1 MNSNSKGGY
10 RPAPPRFDK
19 RRPDNSRRIM
29 FSAITVIGIAIL
41 VFTFLI
47 FAELFGWL
55 EKGKDPLGDPVSYK
69 FNTTE
74 ITMTESDVHRGDLIL
89 INETYKYVFP
99 DSAISPVS
107 ILDTTLRKK
116 HSYTNAAGEVKD
128 AFSYYSQSYN
138 NCAKLELE
146 ALKAFIAWTDDF
158 SITNNN
164 IDLFIFDEDGYRT
177 YAEQEALYAKKPT
190 AYSTAG
196 ASEHHT
202 GKVIDIY
209 GQVSSSDPIH
219 KIDDTVYKSRYQWLY
234 DNAYKYGF
242 VLRYPSAK
250 ADVTGVGYE
259 SYHFRHVGY
268 AHAYYM
274 DRNDLCLEEYLE
286 LLKSTYTALN
296 PLEFTGDDGARYMVY
311 YTAAASD
318 GSTTLVV
325 PADYSYTVSG
335 DNMGGF
341 IVTATLDK

>member
-19 RRPDNSRRIM
+19 RRPDKARRLIIG
-29 FSAITVIGIAIL
+29 AIALIGIAIA
-41 VFTFLI
+41 VFAFLI
-47 FAELFGWL
+47 SAELFGWF
-55 EKGKDPLGDPVSYK
+55 EKSNDPITPPISYK
-69 FNTTE
+69 FNTGE
-74 ITMTESDVHRGDLIL
+74 IEMAASEVHKGDLIL

-99 DSAISPVS
+99 DNAISPVS

-116 HSYTNAAGEVKD
+116 HSYTTAAGEVKD

-138 NCAKLELE
+138 KCAKLELE
-146 ALKAFIAWTDDF
+146 TLKAFIAWTDDF

-177 YAEQEALYAKKPT
+177 EAEQSALYTKKPT
-190 AYSTAG
+190 SYSTAG

-202 GKVIDIY
+202 GKVIDLY
-209 GQVSSSDPIH
+209 GQVSSNDPIH

-250 ADVTGVGYE
+250 AAITGVEYE
-259 SYHFRHVGY
+259 SYHFRQVGY
-268 AHAYYM
+268 THAYYM
-274 DRNDLCLEEYLE
+274 YKNDLCLEEYLD
-286 LLKSTYTALN
+286 LLKTTYTAAN
-296 PLEFTGDDGARYMVY
+296 PLEFTGDDGAQYMIY
-311 YTAAASD
+311 YTAA
-318 GSTTLVV
+318 STDATTKLIV

-341 IVTATLDK
+341 IITAKVG